1 MNWIASRRND
11 QLKQWAEELG
21 FLGCGASKADFL
33 SEEAPRLEDWLKNQ
47 YHGEMQYME
56 RNFDKRLD
64 PRLLV
69 PGAKTVI
76 SLLYNYFP
84 EKQQHPGVPL
94 ISKYAYGEDYHVV
107 VKDKL
112 HALWNKMEQE
122 WGHFEGRIFVYSAP
136 VWERA
141 WATRAGLGWQGKEGN
156 LIQKKVGSFFFL
168 ADMRVD
174 IEIAEEIPV
183 TDHCGSCTKCIE
195 ACPTDAII
203 APQVVDGSKCISYF
217 TIELKNAIDET
228 WKGQWKDW
236 VFGCDIC
243 QDVCP
248 WNRFSTP
255 TKESRFDYRPEIL
268 DKSWEDW
275 KQTSEE
281 EFKKLT
287 SGSPLSRAKWSGMMK
302 NLSLFD

>member
-11 QLKQWAEELG
+11 QLKRWAEELG

-84 EKQQHPGVPL
+84 EKQQQPGVPL

-112 HALWNKMEQE
+112 HQLWNKMEQE
-122 WGHFEGRIFVYSAP
+122 WGQIEGRIFVDSAP
-136 VWERA
+136 VLERA
-141 WATRAGLGWQGKEGN
+141 WAIKAGLGWQGKNGN

-168 ADMRVD
+168 AELIVD

-195 ACPTDAII
+195 ACPTDAIV
-203 APQVVDGSKCISYF
+203 APQVVDGSRCISYF

-268 DKSWEDW
+268 DQSWEDW

-287 SGSPLSRAKWSGMMK
+287 KGSPLSRAKWSGMMK